1 MSDVINNFINSIN
14 VDEEIKKMQ
23 AENATKEANNNEQ
36 QIQAEMSGMEIAGDV
51 AVSAATGAAKGV
63 TYVLDLPFYL
73 VQGIE
78 SGKNFVLDKTAE
90 AIGFNKD
97 EINEIKA
104 DVEIGSNKDFKFKP
118 GEYIRENF
126 LTYESKSKLGD
137 YAMTIG
143 EYAAPGGLLA
153 KGAKARK
160 LFTTTGAASGA
171 VDQAVTNQFGDTTGT
186 LTGVGTNIAMDLL
199 ALRKGNL
206 AILSKDMM
214 PPQSQIEKAKKLE
227 ADIKKIDKD
236 FDLLPSEKTGS
247 SAVKTT
253 EGQVTATIAGNK
265 VMDKYWSERPDKLR
279 SFIKKWGEQN
289 GIIVGN
295 RRFVSDKDYYKQ
307 LKKAAVA
314 LQTQRSTEWLRS
326 GGDKLEKFFYDSQKV
341 DNLVIQFKNLAKGLE
356 PSDARTILQFAKNLQ
371 KTKGNGQA
379 MHNVYR
385 EIRDTYFNIVGKG
398 IKASDVSAVKNYKI
412 MKDSLNTLM
421 STNADYVKAQ
431 KAYIKYNDEYA
442 KPITKGSIT
451 ELFKS
456 LEKANSA
463 EDVGTVAKMWK
474 FLDTKA
480 SPKDIKEMAKAVNKS
495 GVPNAWQNIVTGYID
510 QAFLKSQAK
519 HIDNGLSQG
528 VIFHDALMKDPKQK
542 ANLVQMMY
550 ELSKT
555 KDATVKLK
563 DVKEAVNS
571 FANVMKAT
579 AQSGKV
585 GSSTAG
591 NLQYQ
596 AKASENVTSSA
607 LQGFPIKDWFV
618 QWSKDRTLSKNSK
631 TIAEALTSDRG
642 IDAFLELTQDWK
654 DYNTAL
660 ALLRAV
666 TVGAGQDN

>member
-104 DVEIGSNKDFKFKP
+104 DVEIGINKDFKFKP

-153 KGAKARK
+153 KGAKASK

-326 GGDKLEKFFYDSQKV
+326 GGDKIQDFFYDSQKV
-341 DNLVIQFKNLAKGLE
+341 DKLVIEFKNLAKGLE
-356 PSDARTILQFAKNLQ
+356 PSDAKTILKFAKNLQ

-385 EIRDTYFNIVGKG
+385 EIRETYFSIVGKG
-398 IKASDVSAVKNYKI
+398 
-412 MKDSLNTLM
+412 
-421 STNADYVKAQ
+421 
-431 KAYIKYNDEYA
+431 
-442 KPITKGSIT
+442 TK
-451 ELFKS
+451 
-456 LEKANSA
+456 
-463 EDVGTVAKMWK
+463 
-474 FLDTKA
+474 
-480 SPKDIKEMAKAVNKS
+480 
-495 GVPNAWQNIVTGYID
+495 
-510 QAFLKSQAK
+510 
-519 HIDNGLSQG
+519 
-528 VIFHDALMKDPKQK
+528 
-542 ANLVQMMY
+542 
-550 ELSKT
+550 
-555 KDATVKLK
+555 
-563 DVKEAVNS
+563 
-571 FANVMKAT
+571 
-579 AQSGKV
+579 
-585 GSSTAG
+585 
-591 NLQYQ
+591 
-596 AKASENVTSSA
+596 
-607 LQGFPIKDWFV
+607 
-618 QWSKDRTLSKNSK
+618 
-631 TIAEALTSDRG
+631 
-642 IDAFLELTQDWK
+642 
-654 DYNTAL
+654 
-660 ALLRAV
+660 
-666 TVGAGQDN
+666 

>member
-1 MSDVINNFINSIN
+1 MSALDNFLNNIN
-14 VDEEIKKMQ
+14 VDEEIKKIQ
-23 AENATKEANNNEQ
+23 SQDISNKSINNDM
-36 QIQAEMSGMEIAGDV
+36 EMSGEMSNMDIAVDTAASG
-51 AVSAATGAAKGV
+51 ATGVAKGL
-63 TYVLDLPFYL
+63 TYVIDLPFYL

-90 AIGFNKD
+90 AMGFTKD
-97 EINEIKA
+97 ETDQIKS
-104 DVEIGSNKDFKFKP
+104 DVEIGIENSTKFKP
-118 GEYIRENF
+118 GEYIRDNF
-126 LTYESKSKLGD
+126 LTYKSKSDLGD

-143 EYAAPGGLLA
+143 EYAAPGGLLG
-153 KGAKARK
+153 KTQKARN
-160 LFTTTGAASGA
+160 LFMATGATSGA
-171 VDQAVTNQFGDTTGT
+171 LDQAVTNQFGDATGT
-186 LTGVGTNIAMDLL
+186 ITGVGTNLALDLF

-206 AILSKDMM
+206 AVLTKDMM
-214 PPQSQIEKAKKLE
+214 PSQAQVEKAKKLE
-227 ADIKKIDKD
+227 TDIKKIDKD

-247 SAVKTT
+247 NIVKTS

-265 VMDKYWSERPDKLR
+265 VMDKYWSERPEKLR
-279 SFIKKWGEQN
+279 SFIQKWGEQN
-289 GIIVGN
+289 GIIIGS
-295 RRFVSDKDYYKQ
+295 RRFVSDKEYYKQ

-314 LQTQRSTEWLRS
+314 LQTQRSKEWLRS
-326 GGDKLEKFFYDSQKV
+326 GGDKLQDFFYDSQKV
-341 DNLVIQFKNLAKGLE
+341 DNLVINFKNLAKGLE
-356 PSDARTILQFAKNLQ
+356 PSDAKTILQFAKNLQ

-385 EIRDTYFNIVGKG
+385 EIRDTYFGIVGRG
-398 IKASDVSAVKNYKI
+398 TKASEVTAVKKYKQ
-412 MKDSLNTLM
+412 MKESLNNLM
-421 STNADYVKAQ
+421 SSNADYVKAQ

-456 LEKANSA
+456 LEKARSA
-463 EDVGTVAKMWK
+463 EDIGTVAKMWK

-480 SPKDIKEMAKAVNKS
+480 APQDISDMAKAINKS
-495 GVPNAWQNIVTGYID
+495 GVPDLWQNIVTGYID

-528 VIFHDALMKDPKQK
+528 VIFHDAIMKDPKQK
-542 ANLVQMMY
+542 ANLTQMLF
-550 ELSKT
+550 ELTKT
-555 KDATVKLK
+555 KDPSVKLK

-579 AQSGKV
+579 AQGGKV

-596 AKASENVTSSA
+596 AQASKNKAQLLEGVPLRN
-607 LQGFPIKDWFV
+607 WFV
-618 QWSKDRTLSKNSK
+618 QWSNDRTLSKNSK
-631 TIAEALTSDRG
+631 IIAEAMTSDRG

-654 DYNTAL
+654 DYNSAL

>member
-14 VDEEIKKMQ
+14 VEDELKKLQ
-23 AENATKEANNNEQ
+23 SENAAKEINNNEQ
-36 QIQAEMSGMEIAGDV
+36 QIEAEMSNMDIGLDV
-51 AVSAATGAAKGV
+51 AASAATGAATGI

-78 SGKNFVLDKTAE
+78 SGKNFVLDKTAQ
-90 AIGFNKD
+90 AMGFNQD
-97 EINEIKA
+97 EINEIKS
-104 DVEIGSNKDFKFKP
+104 DVEIGINKDFKFKP
-118 GEYIRENF
+118 GEYIRDNF

-137 YAMTIG
+137 YAMTMG

-153 KGAKARK
+153 KGTKARN
-160 LFTTTGAASGA
+160 LFMGTGAASGA
-171 VDQAVTNQFGDTTGT
+171 VDQAVTNQFGDTAGTFTGI
-186 LTGVGTNIAMDLL
+186 GTNITMDLL
-199 ALRKGNL
+199 ALKKGNL
-206 AILSKDMM
+206 AVLSKDMM
-214 PPQSQIEKAKKLE
+214 PSQSQIEKAKKIE
-227 ADIKKIDKD
+227 SDIKKIDKD

-247 SAVKTT
+247 NVVRSS

-265 VMDKYWSERPDKLR
+265 VMDKYWSDRPDKLR

-289 GIIVGN
+289 GIIIGN
-295 RRFVSDKDYYKQ
+295 RRFVSDKEYYKQ

-314 LQTQRSTEWLRS
+314 LQTQRSTEWLRA
-326 GGDKLEKFFYDSQKV
+326 GGNKLEKFFYDSQKV
-341 DNLVIQFKNLAKGLE
+341 DNLVIEYKNLAKGLE
-356 PSDARTILQFAKNLQ
+356 PSDAKTILQFAKNLQ

-398 IKASDVSAVKNYKI
+398 TKASEVTAVKNYKK
-412 MKDSLNTLM
+412 MKDSLNALM
-421 STNADYVKAQ
+421 STNKDYVAAQ

-442 KPITKGSIT
+442 KPITKGSVT

-456 LEKANSA
+456 LEKANLA

-480 SPKDIKEMAKAVNKS
+480 APKDIAEMAKAINKS
-495 GVPNAWQNIVTGYID
+495 GQPNAWQNIVTGYID

-542 ANLVQMMY
+542 ANLTQMLF

-571 FANVMKAT
+571 FANIMKAT
-579 AQSGKV
+579 AQGGKV

-596 AKASENVTSSA
+596 AQASKNKAQLLEGVPLRN
-607 LQGFPIKDWFV
+607 WFV
-618 QWSKDRTLSKNSK
+618 QWSNDRTLSKNSK
-631 TIAEALTSDRG
+631 IIAEAMTSDKG
-642 IDAFLELTQDWK
+642 IDAFLDLTQDWK

-666 TVGAGQDN
+666 TVGAGQD

>member
-1 MSDVINNFINSIN
+1 MSDIINNFINSIN
-14 VDEEIKKMQ
+14 VDEELKKMQ
-23 AENATKEANNNEQ
+23 A
-36 QIQAEMSGMEIAGDV
+36 DV
-51 AVSAATGAAKGV
+51 AAQESNNAEQLTQAKMSNMDVVADTAASAATGAAKGL
-63 TYVLDLPFYL
+63 TYVIDLPFYL

-90 AIGFNKD
+90 AMGFTKD
-97 EINEIKA
+97 ETDQIKS
-104 DVEIGSNKDFKFKP
+104 DVEIGIENSIKFKP
-118 GEYIRENF
+118 GEYIRDNF

-143 EYAAPGGLLA
+143 EYAAPGGLLG
-153 KGAKARK
+153 KTQKARN
-160 LFTTTGAASGA
+160 LFMGTGAVSGA
-171 VDQAVTNQFGDTTGT
+171 VDQAVTNQFGDATGT
-186 LTGVGTNIAMDLL
+186 ITGVGTNL
-199 ALRKGNL
+199 ALDLFALKKGNL
-206 AILSKDMM
+206 AVLTKDMM
-214 PPQSQIEKAKKLE
+214 PSQAQVEKAKKLE
-227 ADIKKIDKD
+227 TDIKKIDKD

-247 SAVKTT
+247 NIVKTS

-265 VMDKYWSERPDKLR
+265 VMDKYWSERPEKLR
-279 SFIKKWGEQN
+279 SFIQKWGEQN
-289 GIIVGN
+289 GIIIGS
-295 RRFVSDKDYYKQ
+295 RRFVSDKEYYKQ

-314 LQTQRSTEWLRS
+314 LQTQRSKEWLRS
-326 GGDKLEKFFYDSQKV
+326 GGDKLQNFFYDSQKV
-341 DNLVIQFKNLAKGLE
+341 DNLVIDFKNLAKGLE
-356 PSDARTILQFAKNLQ
+356 PSDAKTILQFAKNLQ

-385 EIRDTYFNIVGKG
+385 EIRDTYFNIVGRG
-398 IKASDVSAVKNYKI
+398 TKASEVTAVKKYKQ
-412 MKDSLNTLM
+412 MKESLNNLM
-421 STNADYVKAQ
+421 SSNADYVKAQ

-456 LEKANSA
+456 LEKARSA
-463 EDVGTVAKMWK
+463 EDIGTVAKMWK

-480 SPKDIKEMAKAVNKS
+480 APQDISDMAKAINKS
-495 GVPNAWQNIVTGYID
+495 GVPDLWQNIVTGYID

-528 VIFHDALMKDPKQK
+528 VIFHDAIMKDPKQK
-542 ANLVQMMY
+542 ANLTQMLF
-550 ELSKT
+550 ELTKT
-555 KDATVKLK
+555 KDPSVKLK

-579 AQSGKV
+579 AQGGKV

-596 AKASENVTSSA
+596 AQASKNKAQLLEGVPLRN
-607 LQGFPIKDWFV
+607 WFV
-618 QWSKDRTLSKNSK
+618 QWSNDRTLSKNSK
-631 TIAEALTSDRG
+631 IIAEAMTSDRG

-654 DYNTAL
+654 DYNSAL

-666 TVGAGQDN
+666 TVGANQDN

>member
-23 AENATKEANNNEQ
+23 AENAAQEANNNEQ
-36 QIQAEMSGMEIAGDV
+36 QIQAEMSGMEIASDV

-73 VQGIE
+73 LQGIE

-104 DVEIGSNKDFKFKP
+104 DVEIGINKDFKFKP

-253 EGQVTATIAGNK
+253 EGQVNATIAGNK

-289 GIIVGN
+289 GIIIGN

-456 LEKANSA
+456 LEKAKSA

-480 SPKDIKEMAKAVNKS
+480 APKDIKEMAKAVNKS

>member
-23 AENATKEANNNEQ
+23 AENAAQDANNNEQ
-36 QIQAEMSGMEIAGDV
+36 QIQAEMTGMEIAGDV
-51 AVSAATGAAKGV
+51 AASAATGAAKGV

-90 AIGFNKD
+90 AMGFTKD
-97 EINEIKA
+97 ETDQIKS
-104 DVEIGSNKDFKFKP
+104 DVEIGIENSIKFKP
-118 GEYIRENF
+118 GEYIRDNF

-137 YAMTIG
+137 YAMTVG
-143 EYAAPGGLLA
+143 EYAAPGGLLG
-153 KGAKARK
+153 KTQKARN
-160 LFTTTGAASGA
+160 LFMGTGAASGA

-199 ALRKGNL
+199 ALKKGNL
-206 AILSKDMM
+206 AVLSKDMM
-214 PPQSQIEKAKKLE
+214 PSQAQIEKAKKLE
-227 ADIKKIDKD
+227 TDIKKIDKD

-247 SAVKTT
+247 NIVKTS

-265 VMDKYWSERPDKLR
+265 VMDKYWSERPEKLR
-279 SFIKKWGEQN
+279 SFIQKWGEQN
-289 GIIVGN
+289 GIIIGS
-295 RRFVSDKDYYKQ
+295 RRFVSDKEYYKQ

-314 LQTQRSTEWLRS
+314 LQTQRSKEWLRS
-326 GGDKLEKFFYDSQKV
+326 GGDKLQDFFYDSQKV
-341 DNLVIQFKNLAKGLE
+341 DNLVINFKNLAKGLE
-356 PSDARTILQFAKNLQ
+356 PSDAKTILQFAKNLQ

-398 IKASDVSAVKNYKI
+398 TTASNISTVKNYKK

-442 KPITKGSIT
+442 KPITKGSVT

-456 LEKANSA
+456 LEKARSA

-480 SPKDIKEMAKAVNKS
+480 APQDISDMAKAINKS

-528 VIFHDALMKDPKQK
+528 VIFHDAIMKDPKQK
-542 ANLVQMMY
+542 ANLTQMLF
-550 ELSKT
+550 ELTKT
-555 KDATVKLK
+555 KDPSVKLK

-571 FANVMKAT
+571 FANIMKAT
-579 AQSGKV
+579 AQGGKV

-596 AKASENVTSSA
+596 AQASKNKAQLLEGVPLRN
-607 LQGFPIKDWFV
+607 WFV
-618 QWSKDRTLSKNSK
+618 QWSNDRTLSKNSK
-631 TIAEALTSDRG
+631 IIAEAMTSDRG

-654 DYNTAL
+654 DYNSAL

>member
-1 MSDVINNFINSIN
+1 MSDIINNFINNIN
-14 VDEEIKKMQ
+14 VDEELKKMQ
-23 AENATKEANNNEQ
+23 A
-36 QIQAEMSGMEIAGDV
+36 DV
-51 AVSAATGAAKGV
+51 AAQESNNAEQLTQAKMSNMDVVADTAASAATGVAKGL
-63 TYVLDLPFYL
+63 TYVIDLPFFL

-90 AIGFNKD
+90 AMGFTKD
-97 EINEIKA
+97 ETDQIKS
-104 DVEIGSNKDFKFKP
+104 DVEIGIENSIKFKP
-118 GEYIRENF
+118 GEYIRDNF

-143 EYAAPGGLLA
+143 EYAAPGGLLG
-153 KGAKARK
+153 KTQKARN
-160 LFTTTGAASGA
+160 LFMGTGAASGA
-171 VDQAVTNQFGDTTGT
+171 VDQAVTNQFGDATGT
-186 LTGVGTNIAMDLL
+186 ITGVGTNL
-199 ALRKGNL
+199 ALDLFALKKGNL
-206 AILSKDMM
+206 AVLTKDMM
-214 PPQSQIEKAKKLE
+214 PSQAQVEKAKKLE
-227 ADIKKIDKD
+227 TDIKKIDKD

-247 SAVKTT
+247 NIVKTS

-265 VMDKYWSERPDKLR
+265 VMDKYWSERPEKLR
-279 SFIKKWGEQN
+279 SFIQKWGEQN
-289 GIIVGN
+289 GIIIGS
-295 RRFVSDKDYYKQ
+295 RRFVSDKEYYKQ

-314 LQTQRSTEWLRS
+314 LQTQRSKEWLRS
-326 GGDKLEKFFYDSQKV
+326 GGDKLQNFFYDSQKV
-341 DNLVIQFKNLAKGLE
+341 DNLVINFKNLAKGLE
-356 PSDARTILQFAKNLQ
+356 PSDAKTILQFAKNLQ

-385 EIRDTYFNIVGKG
+385 EIRDTYFNIVGRG
-398 IKASDVSAVKNYKI
+398 TKASEVTAVKKYKQ
-412 MKDSLNTLM
+412 MKESLNNLM
-421 STNADYVKAQ
+421 SSNADYVKAQ

-456 LEKANSA
+456 LEKARSA
-463 EDVGTVAKMWK
+463 EDIGTIAKMWK

-480 SPKDIKEMAKAVNKS
+480 APQDISDMAKAINKS
-495 GVPNAWQNIVTGYID
+495 GVPDLWQNIVTGYID

-528 VIFHDALMKDPKQK
+528 VIFHDAIMKDPKQK
-542 ANLVQMMY
+542 ANLTQMLF
-550 ELSKT
+550 ELTKT
-555 KDATVKLK
+555 KDPNVKLK

-571 FANVMKAT
+571 FANIMKAT
-579 AQSGKV
+579 AQGGKV

-596 AKASENVTSSA
+596 AQASKSSA
-607 LQGFPIKDWFV
+607 DLVEGLPIRNWFV

-631 TIAEALTSDRG
+631 IIAEAMTSDRG

-654 DYNTAL
+654 DYNSAL

-666 TVGAGQDN
+666 TVGANQDN

>member
-23 AENATKEANNNEQ
+23 AENAAQDANNNEQ
-36 QIQAEMSGMEIAGDV
+36 QIQAEMTGMEIAGDV
-51 AVSAATGAAKGV
+51 AASAATGAAKGV

-90 AIGFNKD
+90 AMGFTKD
-97 EINEIKA
+97 ETDQIKS
-104 DVEIGSNKDFKFKP
+104 DVEIGIENSIKFKP
-118 GEYIRENF
+118 GEYIRDNF

-137 YAMTIG
+137 YAMTVG
-143 EYAAPGGLLA
+143 EYAAPGGLLG
-153 KGAKARK
+153 KTQKARN
-160 LFTTTGAASGA
+160 LFMGTGAASGA

-206 AILSKDMM
+206 AVLSKDMM
-214 PPQSQIEKAKKLE
+214 PSQAQIEKAKKLE
-227 ADIKKIDKD
+227 TDIKKIDKD

-247 SAVKTT
+247 NIVKTS

-265 VMDKYWSERPDKLR
+265 VMDKYWSERPEKLR
-279 SFIKKWGEQN
+279 SFIQKWGEQN
-289 GIIVGN
+289 GIIIGS
-295 RRFVSDKDYYKQ
+295 RRFVSDKEYYKQ

-314 LQTQRSTEWLRS
+314 LQTQRSKEWLRS
-326 GGDKLEKFFYDSQKV
+326 GGDKLQDFFYDSQKV
-341 DNLVIQFKNLAKGLE
+341 DNLVIDFKNLAKGLE
-356 PSDARTILQFAKNLQ
+356 PSDAKTILQFAKNLQ

-385 EIRDTYFNIVGKG
+385 EIRDTYFNIVGRG
-398 IKASDVSAVKNYKI
+398 TKASEVTAVKKYKQ
-412 MKDSLNTLM
+412 MKESLNNLM
-421 STNADYVKAQ
+421 SSNADYVKAQ
-431 KAYIKYNDEYA
+431 KSYIKYNDEYA

-456 LEKANSA
+456 LEKARSA
-463 EDVGTVAKMWK
+463 EDVGTIAKMWK

-480 SPKDIKEMAKAVNKS
+480 APQDISDMAKAINKS

-528 VIFHDALMKDPKQK
+528 VIFHDAIMKDPKQK
-542 ANLVQMMY
+542 ANLTQMLF
-550 ELSKT
+550 ELTKT
-555 KDATVKLK
+555 KDPSVKLK

-571 FANVMKAT
+571 FANIMKAT
-579 AQSGKV
+579 AQGGKV

-596 AKASENVTSSA
+596 AQASKNKAQLLEGVPLRN
-607 LQGFPIKDWFV
+607 WFV
-618 QWSKDRTLSKNSK
+618 QWSNDRTLSKNSK
-631 TIAEALTSDRG
+631 VIAEAMTSDIG

-654 DYNTAL
+654 DYNSAL